1 MTTPNENLFVQVYVF
16 EHRYGRGCTC
26 TIKSAQMRDFL
37 IEKHGGEF
45 WEDRNGNYFFEGPFA
60 TEEDAK
66 RFVMDTEFYIKASRR
81 RCA

>member
-1 MTTPNENLFVQVYVF
+1 MTIPNESLFVQVYVY
-16 EHRYGRGCTC
+16 EHQYGRGCNC
-26 TIKSAQMRDFL
+26 TIRTAQMREYL

-60 TEEDAK
+60 SEEDAK
-66 RFVMDTEFYIKASRR
+66 RFAMDTEFYVPVRK